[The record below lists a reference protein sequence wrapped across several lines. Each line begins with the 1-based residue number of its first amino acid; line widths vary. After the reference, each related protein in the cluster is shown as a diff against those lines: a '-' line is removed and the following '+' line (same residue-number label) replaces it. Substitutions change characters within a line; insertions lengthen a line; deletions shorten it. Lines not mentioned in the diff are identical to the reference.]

1 MHEDIFNESSS
12 FDDDS
17 LNIDLL
23 SQFSEEFN
31 EDNMSSKFTPLNPQS
46 SFTLTPLET
55 EIDKYIYE
63 WFDTDNQSSN
73 NASSLD
79 SYETKKTRKKR
90 GRQNDKTEAQHTPF
104 KNDCKMAKIQISY
117 FTFLIIL
124 LNIIMKKL
132 KLKYTFL
139 QFHGKYKSNVNQKF
153 RASLNKKTIKEII
166 EDAPIS
172 AKYKKGGDNANIIQ
186 KLTEQGQDMIL
197 QILDKN
203 FLFFFENV
211 YFSNIK
217 KFNLSSFGLSPF
229 DVELPPKTKL
239 FKDLLN
245 KEKNNYDNFNEYKE
259 KMEKCAERYFFSK
272 SNDLN
277 DDISS

>member
-1 MHEDIFNESSS
+1 MGTMYNNIFDESSS

-17 LNIDLL
+17 LNIDLYSL
-23 SQFSEEFN
+23 STEEPN
-31 EDNMSSKFTPLNPQS
+31 EDIMNS
-46 SFTLTPLET
+46 SFTLHNWPET
-55 EIDKYIYE
+55 GKYNYE
-63 WFDTDNQSSN
+63 WFDTVYQPPKDVSSF
-73 NASSLD
+73 A
-79 SYETKKTRKKR
+79 SYEIKKTGKKR
-90 GRQNDKTEAQHTPF
+90 GRRNDKTEAQHTPF
-104 KNDCKMAKIQISY
+104 KNDCRMAKIQTSY

-124 LNIIMKKL
+124 LNTIMKKL
-132 KLKYTFL
+132 NLKYTFL
-139 QFHGKYKSNVNQKF
+139 QLDGKYKSKVNQKF

-172 AKYKKGGDNANIIQ
+172 RKYKKGGDNANIIQ

-217 KFNLSSFGLSPF
+217 KFNLSSFGLNPF
-229 DVELPPKTKL
+229 EVELPPKTTL

-245 KEKNNYDNFNEYKE
+245 KDKNKYDNFNEYKE

>member
-1 MHEDIFNESSS
+1 MGSCQDFDEEKSFKGFNGDSFEDSFSQNEY
-12 FDDDS
+12 
-17 LNIDLL
+17 LENNLIDYENLEFIDHIPDEIPNN
-23 SQFSEEFN
+23 SPECSDQEESDF
-31 EDNMSSKFTPLNPQS
+31 
-46 SFTLTPLET
+46 
-55 EIDKYIYE
+55 
-63 WFDTDNQSSN
+63 SSN
-73 NASSLD
+73 ISSINPNGNRRG
-79 SYETKKTRKKR
+79 KKT
-90 GRQNDKTEAQHTPF
+90 NNPEIQHPLT

-217 KFNLSSFGLSPF
+217 KFNLSSFGLNPF
-229 DVELPPKTKL
+229 EVELPPKTTL

-245 KEKNNYDNFNEYKE
+245 KDKNKYDNFNEYKE

>member
-1 MHEDIFNESSS
+1 MGTMYNNIFDESSS

-17 LNIDLL
+17 LNIDLYSL
-23 SQFSEEFN
+23 STEEPN
-31 EDNMSSKFTPLNPQS
+31 EDIMSS
-46 SFTLTPLET
+46 SFTLHNWPET
-55 EIDKYIYE
+55 GKYNYE
-63 WFDTDNQSSN
+63 WFDTVYQPPKYVSSF
-73 NASSLD
+73 AC
-79 SYETKKTRKKR
+79 YEMKKTGKKR
-90 GRQNDKTEAQHTPF
+90 GRRNDKTEAQHTPF
-104 KNDCKMAKIQISY
+104 KNDCRMAKIQTSY

-124 LNIIMKKL
+124 LNTIMKKL
-132 KLKYTFL
+132 NLKYTFL
-139 QFHGKYKSNVNQKF
+139 QLDGKYKSKVNQKF

-166 EDAPIS
+166 EDVPIS
-172 AKYKKGGDNANIIQ
+172 KKYTKGGDNANIIH

-245 KEKNNYDNFNEYKE
+245 KEKNKYDNFNEYKE

>member
-1 MHEDIFNESSS
+1 MSTMHNDTFDESSS
-12 FDDDS
+12 VYGDS
-17 LNIDLL
+17 PNFVCHPL
-23 SQFSEEFN
+23 STVESN
-31 EDNMSSKFTPLNPQS
+31 EDIMSS
-46 SFTLTPLET
+46 SFTLHNWPET
-55 EIDKYIYE
+55 KTYKYNYE
-63 WFDTDNQSSN
+63 WLDTVYQPPKYVSSF
-73 NASSLD
+73 AC
-79 SYETKKTRKKR
+79 YEMKKTGKKR
-90 GRQNDKTEAQHTPF
+90 GRRNDKTEAQHTPF
-104 KNDCKMAKIQISY
+104 KNDCRMAKIQTNY

-124 LNIIMKKL
+124 LNTIMKKL
-132 KLKYTFL
+132 NLKYTFL
-139 QFHGKYKSNVNQKF
+139 QLDGKYKSKVNQKF

-172 AKYKKGGDNANIIQ
+172 RKYKKGGDNANIIQ

-217 KFNLSSFGLSPF
+217 KFNLSSFGLNPF

-245 KEKNNYDNFNEYKE
+245 KEKNKYDNFNEYKE